1 MAAREDGGPTGV
13 LLLDK
18 PPGPTSHDAVDRA
31 RAALGLRR
39 VGHTGTLDPFAS
51 GLLILCAGPAT
62 RLAEYFHVPAKRYD
76 AVLRLG
82 VETETHDPEGEVA
95 AESDDWRELGE
106 ADLRRALA
114 AHTGRIRQ
122 VPPAY
127 SAKRVDGRR
136 AHRAVREGRDVE
148 LDAEEVVV
156 HELALRGF
164 DPPDVRVSCRVST
177 GTYVRSLARDVGRTL
192 GCGAHLR
199 ALRRTAVGPW
209 TVGRALPWDDLEEGR
224 WREAATGGEDPAWLS
239 PARSLPWLPVRELT
253 GEEARRVRHGGRV
266 PAGDVEPPR
275 WRPDGP
281 EPAGGDP
288 SETAGGPGAD
298 GGDASPAG
306 AGWPPVLLVREG
318 RLLAVAEATGDE
330 LQPRK
335 VWPDAA

>member
-1 MAAREDGGPTGV
+1 MAAREDGDPTGV

-18 PPGPTSHDAVDRA
+18 PTGPTSHDAVDRA
-31 RAALGLRR
+31 RGALGLRR

-62 RLAEYFHVPAKRYD
+62 RLAEYFQMPAKRYE

-82 VETETHDPEGEVA
+82 VETETLDPEGDVVG
-95 AESDDWRELGE
+95 ESETWRDVGE
-106 ADLRRALA
+106 DGLRRALA

-136 AHRAVREGRDVE
+136 AHRAAREGRDVE

-156 HELALRGF
+156 HELALLGW
-164 DPPDVRVSCRVST
+164 DPPEARVACRVST
-177 GTYVRSLARDVGRTL
+177 GTYVRALARDVGRAL

-209 TVGRALPWDDLEEGR
+209 TVERALSWDDLEEGR
-224 WREAATGGEDPAWLS
+224 WREAAAGGEEPAWLA
-239 PARSLPWLPVRELT
+239 PARSLPWLPVRELS
-253 GEEARRVRHGGRV
+253 GPEARRVRHGSRV
-266 PAGDVEPPR
+266 PAGEVRPPR
-275 WRPDGP
+275 WS
-281 EPAGGDP
+281 PAGAP
-288 SETAGGPGAD
+288 PGPGAD
-298 GGDASPAG
+298 GESA
-306 AGWPPVLLVREG
+306 PVLLVREG
-318 RLLAVAEATGDE
+318 RLLAVAEETGDE

>member
-18 PPGPTSHDAVDRA
+18 PAGPTSHDAVDRA
-31 RAALGLRR
+31 RGALGLRR

-62 RLAEYFHVPAKRYD
+62 RLAEYFQMPAKRYD
-76 AVLRLG
+76 ALLRLG
-82 VETETHDPEGEVA
+82 VETETHDPEGDVV
-95 AESDDWRELGE
+95 AESDAWRDVGE
-106 ADLRRALA
+106 DDLRRALA
-114 AHTGRIRQ
+114 GHTGRIRQ

-136 AHRAVREGRDVE
+136 AHREAREGREVE

-156 HELALRGF
+156 HELALRGW
-164 DPPDVRVSCRVST
+164 DPPEARVSCRVST
-177 GTYVRSLARDVGRTL
+177 GTYVRSLARDVGRAL

-199 ALRRTAVGPW
+199 ELRRTAVGPW
-209 TVGRALPWDDLEEGR
+209 AVARALPWGDLEEGR
-224 WREAATGGEDPAWLS
+224 WREAATGGGEPAWLA

-253 GEEARRVRHGGRV
+253 GEEARRVRHGSRV
-266 PAGDVEPPR
+266 PAGDVRPPR
-275 WRPDGP
+275 WRFAGA
-281 EPAGGDP
+281 AGGG
-288 SETAGGPGAD
+288 ST
-298 GGDASPAG
+298 
-306 AGWPPVLLVREG
+306 PVLLVREG
-318 RLLAVAEATGDE
+318 RLLAVAEETGDE